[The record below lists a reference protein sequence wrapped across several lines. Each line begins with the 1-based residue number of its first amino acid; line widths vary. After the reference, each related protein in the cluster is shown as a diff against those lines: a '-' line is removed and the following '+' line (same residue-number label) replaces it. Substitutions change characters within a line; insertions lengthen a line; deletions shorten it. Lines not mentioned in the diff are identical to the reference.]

1 MIKIYDSVEKCQF
14 SFFHPES
21 LCNKRISFV
30 CNGCEAPLFSSK
42 NFVQNS
48 DQFKKKNVFLKVRA
62 FYSISL
68 NVFYENLSNPKH
80 QSSNLFIG
88 LFYGYR
94 HLALKW
100 PI

>member
-1 MIKIYDSVEKCQF
+1 MIKFYDSVEKWQF

-21 LCNKRISFV
+21 LCNKRIGFV
-30 CNGCEAPLFSSK
+30 CNGCEVPHSSSK
-42 NFVQNS
+42 NFIQNS

-80 QSSNLFIG
+80 KSSKL
-88 LFYGYR
+88 YG
-94 HLALKW
+94 HLLW
-100 PI
+100 L